1 MKLGFKIQVRTTNV
15 RQNIRNKKLK
25 NEEGICTIKRDRT
38 LKIEQIHPKSNNMY
52 EIHFDM
58 KNHNF
63 LKITFNNKIEG
74 SWPSSSIYP
83 IQY

>member
-38 LKIEQIHPKSNNMY
+38 LKIEQIHPKSNNLY
-52 EIHFDM
+52 KIEFDP
-58 KNHNF
+58 
-63 LKITFNNKIEG
+63 KITDFQEF
-74 SWPSSSIYP
+74 
-83 IQY
+83 